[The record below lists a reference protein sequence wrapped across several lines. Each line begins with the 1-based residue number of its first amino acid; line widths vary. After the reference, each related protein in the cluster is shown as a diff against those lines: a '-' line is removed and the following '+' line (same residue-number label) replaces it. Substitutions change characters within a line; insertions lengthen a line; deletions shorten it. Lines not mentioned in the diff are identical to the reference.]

1 MQRRRIGLQR
11 WSSRQSVSRVQPAGT
26 QRAASQRYPMAHSPS
41 ATHSPVNVQRAPTQS
56 NPMLQSASLE
66 HSPVNTQ
73 RPLAQL

>member
-1 MQRRRIGLQR
+1 
-11 WSSRQSVSRVQPAGT
+11 
-26 QRAASQRYPMAHSPS
+26 MAHSPS